1 MNLGIPELLVIFLVA
16 LIVFGP
22 KKLPELGR
30 TLGKG
35 LNEFRRASNELKR
48 TLDDEIRAAERQVA
62 IPPTPMPPPPPPL
75 SEHADES
82 PTPTPTIMP
91 PLEPEAPEAPA
102 TTSTPHDAVASDL
115 ESIARGQHGS

>member
-22 KKLPELGR
+22 RKLPELGR
-30 TLGKG
+30 TLGRG

-48 TLDDEIRAAERQVA
+48 TLDDEIRAAERHMTV
-62 IPPTPMPPPPPPL
+62 PPPSPTPPPPPPVAEL
-75 SEHADES
+75 AASEASPSGTILPPPES
-82 PTPTPTIMP
+82 
-91 PLEPEAPEAPA
+91 AAPA
-102 TTSTPHDAVASDL
+102 STPHDAVASDL

>member
-30 TLGKG
+30 TLGRG

-48 TLDDEIRAAERQVA
+48 TLDDEIRAAERQAA
-62 IPPTPMPPPPPPL
+62 IPPPAPPPPPPI
-75 SEHADES
+75 STEAA
-82 PTPTPTIMP
+82 
-91 PLEPEAPEAPA
+91 APESILPPA
-102 TTSTPHDAVASDL
+102 DPPAADASMSTPHDAVASDL

>member
-1 MNLGIPELLVIFLVA
+1 MNFGIPELLVIFLVA

-22 KKLPELGR
+22 RKLPELGR

-62 IPPTPMPPPPPPL
+62 IAPTPPPAPTPIPAPAPPEASEPPALLPPTEPPV
-75 SEHADES
+75 
-82 PTPTPTIMP
+82 
-91 PLEPEAPEAPA
+91 
-102 TTSTPHDAVASDL
+102 STPHDAVASDL